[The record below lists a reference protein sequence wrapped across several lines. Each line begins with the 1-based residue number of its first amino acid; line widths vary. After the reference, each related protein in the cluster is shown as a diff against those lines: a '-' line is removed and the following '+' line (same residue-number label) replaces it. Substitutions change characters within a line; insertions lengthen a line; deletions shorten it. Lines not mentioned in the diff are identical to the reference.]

1 MAYKSR
7 HHIEVSSVALVD
19 LKAEIS
25 RRQIEVKQKVEKHP
39 DGCNVIIN
47 RSAQLKPGG
56 SLWKSSKEDL
66 VKERK
71 KLKLENIPT
80 NSEDYAEWEK
90 SRKALEA
97 KAKLYDALREAA
109 MSGKKHK
116 LSKNTAADDNEDI
129 LVDFEQKAV
138 ESVDHRDPVHPL
150 PSPTRSYSSYD
161 SDDDD
166 YGDGDEDHVQCS
178 DEEWTD
184 YTDERGIKRVCMR
197 KDLPSYTKQH
207 SGNSPSRQPDGP
219 LTYAHLREGE
229 IRDHGVGFYAFSA
242 DAEKREAEM
251 NRLREL
257 HRATEEGRARAEAI
271 RAKRDAKMG
280 QRLARLRARKGLPD
294 VATAAAQC
302 LGEAV
307 IPAATPTP
315 LGPDAQSDIRLSNDD
330 LDVASMLRRL
340 RDEAEQRAIMHNSR
354 LNESLG
360 SNVPPPVEVK
370 EPQCRT
376 NLADVLASQ
385 DPSRTHTPGSK
396 QREWDR
402 GKSMISAQRY
412 IQEEREKRVSDF
424 APPSHY

>member
-25 RRQIEVKQKVEKHP
+25 RRQIEIKQKVEKHP
-39 DGCNVIIN
+39 DGCNVIRN
-47 RSAQLKPGG
+47 HCAELKPGKV
-56 SLWKSSKEDL
+56 SLWKTSKEQIIE
-66 VKERK
+66 ERAR
-71 KLKLENIPT
+71 LESKDVPSD
-80 NSEDYAEWEK
+80 SEEYIEWQK
-90 SRKALEA
+90 SKRALEA

-109 MSGKKHK
+109 MSGKKTS
-116 LSKNTAADDNEDI
+116 LSKRDENNDDDI
-129 LVDFEQKAV
+129 LVDFEKKAI
-138 ESVDHRDPVHPL
+138 ENINMDPPD
-150 PSPTRSYSSYD
+150 SPARSCSSYS
-161 SDDDD
+161 
-166 YGDGDEDHVQCS
+166 GDEDSNHYPAGCS
-178 DEEWTD
+178 DEEWED

-197 KDLPSYTKQH
+197 KDLSSHMKQ
-207 SGNSPSRQPDGP
+207 SSPPKPDGP

-229 IRDHGVGFYAFSA
+229 IRDHGVGFYSFSA
-242 DAEKREAEM
+242 DPEQREAEM

-302 LGEAV
+302 LGDAAV
-307 IPAATPTP
+307 AATPTP
-315 LGPDAQSDIRLSNDD
+315 LGADAQSDIRLSNDD

-340 RDEAEQRAIMHNSR
+340 RDEAEHRASINNK
-354 LNESLG
+354 LNESTN
-360 SNVPPPVEVK
+360 SISSAPVSE
-370 EPQCRT
+370 QRRT

-385 DPSRTHTPGSK
+385 DPSRPSYASK
-396 QREWDR
+396 QREWDK

-412 IQEEREKRVSDF
+412 IQEERDKRISDF

>member
-25 RRQIEVKQKVEKHP
+25 RRQIEIKQKVEKHP
-39 DGCNVIIN
+39 DGCNVIRN
-47 RSAQLKPGG
+47 RSAELKPGKL
-56 SLWKSSKEDL
+56 SLWKTSKEKIL
-66 VKERK
+66 EERK
-71 KLKLENIPT
+71 KLEAENVPSD
-80 NSEDYAEWEK
+80 SEEYAEWQK
-90 SRKALEA
+90 SKRSLEA

-116 LSKNTAADDNEDI
+116 LSNTSENNEDI
-129 LVDFEQKAV
+129 LVDFEQKATENV
-138 ESVDHRDPVHPL
+138 YSVPPA
-150 PSPTRSYSSYD
+150 SPTRSCSSYSS
-161 SDDDD
+161 
-166 YGDGDEDHVQCS
+166 DEDHTNYPADCS
-178 DEEWTD
+178 DEEWAD
-184 YTDERGIKRVCMR
+184 YIDEKGVKRVCMR
-197 KDLPSYTKQH
+197 KDLSKHIEQ
-207 SGNSPSRQPDGP
+207 SSPPKPDGP

-242 DAEKREAEM
+242 DAEQREAEM

-302 LGEAV
+302 LGETTV
-307 IPAATPTP
+307 PATPTP
-315 LGPDAQSDIRLSNDD
+315 LGADAQSDIRLSNDD

-340 RDEAEQRAIMHNSR
+340 RDEAEHRAAVNSK
-354 LNESLG
+354 LSESVNITT
-360 SNVPPPVEVK
+360 SAK
-370 EPQCRT
+370 EPEHRT

-385 DPSRTHTPGSK
+385 DPSRSSHSSK

-402 GKSMISAQRY
+402 GKSMVSAQRY
-412 IQEEREKRVSDF
+412 IQEERDKRHSDF
-424 APPSHY
+424 APPSYY